1 MMGVKIMKIHQL
13 FKMAIKSIFANK
25 MRSFLTMLGIIIGI
39 ASVIILIAMGQGST
53 KSVQDSISSMGTNL
67 ITVSIT
73 GNKTKEV
80 TKEELAQLKT
90 KPGIK
95 DISPTINGGN
105 VNISAGDQTASTTVQ
120 AVEPNYE
127 TIKNTPIQS
136 GRFINQD
143 DLDNRYNSAVIGTDV
158 ATELFNNADVVGQ
171 QLNING
177 ISFNIVG
184 VLKSQGT
191 SSAGSS
197 DDTILLPLTT
207 AQRLLKTTD
216 IKTFYIEAS
225 SSDSVNTAMSYL
237 QLFMDSKYGL
247 ATTSTSTVT
256 NKYFRVF
263 NQSSLLATAT
273 STNQTMTNELAGI
286 AAISLLV
293 GGIGIMNI
301 MLVSVMERT
310 REIGIRKALGA
321 KRKAILLQFLI
332 EAVFVSGIGGII
344 GVLVGI
350 GGSELLQTFNNTAI
364 QLSTPVILA
373 AFAFSVTVG
382 IVFGLYPASKASKLS
397 PIDAL
402 SFE

>member
-1 MMGVKIMKIHQL
+1 MKIHQL
-13 FKMAIKSIFANK
+13 FKMAIKSIISNK

-73 GNKTKEV
+73 GSKSKAV
-80 TKEELAQLKT
+80 TNAELNDLKT

-95 DISPTINGGN
+95 DISPTISSGN
-105 VNISAGDQTASTTVQ
+105 VNISAGDQTATTTVQ

-127 TIKNTPIQS
+127 TIKNMPAQI
-136 GRFINQD
+136 GRFITQD

-158 ATELFNNADVVGQ
+158 ATELFNTTDVVGQ
-171 QLNING
+171 KLNING
-177 ISFNIVG
+177 VSFNIVG

-197 DDTILLPLTT
+197 DDTVLLPLTT
-207 AQRLLKTTD
+207 AQRLLKTTT
-216 IKTFYIEAS
+216 IKTFYIQAS
-225 SSDSVNTAMSYL
+225 SSDTVNTAMSYL
-237 QLFMDSKYGL
+237 QLFMDTKYGL
-247 ATTSTSTVT
+247 PTSSASTVT

-263 NQSSLLATAT
+263 NQSSLLQTAT
-273 STNQTMTNELAGI
+273 STSQTMTNELAGI

-310 REIGIRKALGA
+310 REIGIKKALGA

-344 GVLVGI
+344 GVLVGV

>member
-1 MMGVKIMKIHQL
+1 
-13 FKMAIKSIFANK
+13 MAIKSIFANK

-73 GNKTKEV
+73 SDKAKDV
-80 TKEELAQLKT
+80 TKEELNQLKT

-105 VNISAGDQTASTTVQ
+105 VNISAGNQTATTTVQ

-127 TIKNTPIQS
+127 TIKNVPAQS

-158 ATELFNNADVVGQ
+158 ATELFNTTDVVGQ
-171 QLNING
+171 KLNING
-177 ISFNIVG
+177 VSFDIVG

-191 SSAGSS
+191 SSSGSS
-197 DDTILLPLTT
+197 DDTVLLPLTT

-216 IKTFYIEAS
+216 IKTFYIQAS
-225 SSDSVNTAMSYL
+225 SSASVDTAMSYL
-237 QLFMDSKYGL
+237 QLFMDTKYGL
-247 ATTSTSTVT
+247 ATTSASTVT

-350 GGSELLQTFNNTAI
+350 GGSELLQTLNNTAI

>member
-1 MMGVKIMKIHQL
+1 MKIHQL
-13 FKMAIKSIFANK
+13 FKMALKSIFANK

-73 GNKTKEV
+73 GKTTKDV
-80 TKEELAQLKT
+80 TKEELNELKT

-95 DISPTINGGN
+95 DISPTLSSGN
-105 VNISAGDQTASTTVQ
+105 VNISAGDQTATTTVQ

-127 TIKNTPIQS
+127 TIKNVPAES
-136 GRFINQD
+136 GRFINQN
-143 DLDNRYNSAVIGTDV
+143 DLDNRYNSAVVGTDV
-158 ATELFNNADVVGQ
+158 ATELFNSTDVVGQ
-171 QLNING
+171 KLNING
-177 ISFNIVG
+177 VSFDIVG

-197 DDTILLPLTT
+197 DDTVLLPLTT

-216 IKTFYIEAS
+216 IKTFYIQAS
-225 SSDSVNTAMSYL
+225 SSDNVNTAMSYL
-237 QLFMDSKYGL
+237 QLFMDTKYGL
-247 ATTSTSTVT
+247 PTTSASTVT

-321 KRKAILLQFLI
+321 KRRAILLQFLI
-332 EAVFVSGIGGII
+332 EAVFVSGIGGIL
-344 GVLVGI
+344 GVLIGI

-364 QLSTPVILA
+364 QLSSTVVLA

>member
-1 MMGVKIMKIHQL
+1 
-13 FKMAIKSIFANK
+13 MAIKSIFANK

>member
-1 MMGVKIMKIHQL
+1 VKIMRIHQL

-73 GNKTKEV
+73 SNQSEPITNA
-80 TKEELAQLKT
+80 ELSELKT

-95 DISPTINGGN
+95 DISPTLSSGN
-105 VNISAGDQTASTTVQ
+105 VNISAGDQTATTTVQ

-127 TIKNTPIQS
+127 TIKNVPAQS

-143 DLDNRYNSAVIGTDV
+143 DLDNRYNSAVVGTDV
-158 ATELFNNADVVGQ
+158 ATELFNSTDVVGQ
-171 QLNING
+171 TINING
-177 ISFNIVG
+177 IAFNIVG

-197 DDTILLPLTT
+197 DDTVLLPLTT
-207 AQRLLKTTD
+207 AQRLLKTTA
-216 IKTFYIEAS
+216 IKTFYVQAS
-225 SSDSVNTAMSYL
+225 SSDNVNTAMSYL
-237 QLFMDSKYGL
+237 QMFLDSKYSL
-247 ATTSTSTVT
+247 PTTSASTVT

-263 NQSSLLATAT
+263 NQTSLLQTAT
-273 STNQTMTNELAGI
+273 STTQTMTNELAGI

-332 EAVFVSGIGGII
+332 EAVFVSGFGGIL
-344 GVLVGI
+344 GVAVGI
-350 GGSELLQTFNNTAI
+350 GGSEFLQTFNNTAI
-364 QLSTPVILA
+364 QLSSSVVLA

>member
-1 MMGVKIMKIHQL
+1 MKIHQL
-13 FKMAIKSIFANK
+13 FKMALKSIFANK

-73 GNKTKEV
+73 GKTTKDV
-80 TKEELAQLKT
+80 TKQELNELKT

-95 DISPTINGGN
+95 DISPTLSSGN
-105 VNISAGDQTASTTVQ
+105 VNISAGDQTATTTVQ

-127 TIKNTPIQS
+127 TIKNVPAES
-136 GRFINQD
+136 GRFINQN
-143 DLDNRYNSAVIGTDV
+143 DLDNRYNSAVVGTDV
-158 ATELFNNADVVGQ
+158 ATELFNSTDVVGQ
-171 QLNING
+171 KLNING
-177 ISFNIVG
+177 VSFDIVG

-197 DDTILLPLTT
+197 DDTVLLPLTT

-216 IKTFYIEAS
+216 IKTFYIQAS
-225 SSDSVNTAMSYL
+225 SSDNVNTAMSYL
-237 QLFMDSKYGL
+237 QLFMDTKYGL
-247 ATTSTSTVT
+247 PTTSASTVT

-321 KRKAILLQFLI
+321 KRRAILLQFLI
-332 EAVFVSGIGGII
+332 EAVFVSGIGGIL
-344 GVLVGI
+344 GVLIGI

-364 QLSTPVILA
+364 QLSSTVVLA

>member
-1 MMGVKIMKIHQL
+1 MKIHQL
-13 FKMAIKSIFANK
+13 FKMALKSIFANK

-73 GNKTKEV
+73 GKTTKDV
-80 TKEELAQLKT
+80 TKEELNELKT

-95 DISPTINGGN
+95 DISPTLSSGN
-105 VNISAGDQTASTTVQ
+105 VNISAGDQTATTTVQ

-127 TIKNTPIQS
+127 TIKNVPAES
-136 GRFINQD
+136 GRFINQN
-143 DLDNRYNSAVIGTDV
+143 DLDNRYNSAVVGTDV
-158 ATELFNNADVVGQ
+158 ATELFNSTDVVGQ
-171 QLNING
+171 KLNING
-177 ISFNIVG
+177 VSFDIVG

-197 DDTILLPLTT
+197 DDTVLLPLTT

-216 IKTFYIEAS
+216 IKTFYIQAS
-225 SSDSVNTAMSYL
+225 SSDNVNTAMSYL
-237 QLFMDSKYGL
+237 QLFMDTKYGL
-247 ATTSTSTVT
+247 PTTSASTVT

-321 KRKAILLQFLI
+321 KRRAILLQFLI
-332 EAVFVSGIGGII
+332 EAVFVSGIGGIL
-344 GVLVGI
+344 GVLIGI
-350 GGSELLQTFNNTAI
+350 GGSELLQAFNNTAI
-364 QLSTPVILA
+364 QLSSTVVLA